1 MQREFG
7 TSFSFVSQDQT
18 KPTKPSTPERLKST
32 FQTNSSVFL
41 SWRLAWPPT
50 GNLDKFLLEVDK
62 YSIQIHNTNTQHK
75 YTIHNTQYKY
85 FCPHRQPQQVPPQVG
100 RTDEEGTVR
109 WRPVQVSRTFHCIS
123 TSSASPHVCLLTL
136 PSTSGGRPPFL

>member
-75 YTIHNTQYKY
+75 YTIHNTNTSALTDNLNK
-85 FCPHRQPQQVPPQVG
+85 FLHRLVAQMKRGQ
-100 RTDEEGTVR
+100 
-109 WRPVQVSRTFHCIS
+109 
-123 TSSASPHVCLLTL
+123 
-136 PSTSGGRPPFL
+136 